1 MTPTEI
7 AELSEDEA
15 RAVFRRYRFAENGGE
30 PCCNHCGSPAAWTYQ
45 DGRLFK
51 CKMCLK
57 QFTLTTNTPF
67 AYRKL
72 PFKTILLILAQFNVA
87 YQGRSAREIRRDLRA
102 KVKNYKT
109 IFVWLHKIRC
119 AMQAWER
126 RTTLT
131 DEIEIDGKELKGY
144 IRPKNVR
151 GKKDHYRF
159 PFGAP
164 DRTLRVTLARQRG
177 GPARAWI
184 AKQEHHPI
192 PPFIQV
198 VDPAAVVFADGGHW
212 GQIREHCALKRVI
225 HDQHF
230 YTPEACTNFA
240 ESGFRV
246 LSGMRM
252 IYRRII
258 GNYLDLYAAQLTWRL
273 THVQHDQDEG
283 FAALMGAMMSPGRS
297 PMAGYF
303 LKKKDG
309 GSKRQ
314 CDIVDQDGEAI
325 KWSPPNA
332 EERRQARRE
341 ARLAMGETETPRVA
355 DARSATRWREGFEFM
370 SASDFMADP
379 KRMPLSPGVYG
390 LFLRNGERL
399 FNLAGYFS
407 DPKLP
412 AWDYGLWRN
421 GYIGQGYSLRERVT
435 AHLLGDID
443 ASPFRQSVLAI
454 HWIAATGEVGDLR
467 GRQAS
472 ESALSEWLR
481 REVVIGYK
489 VCGYHTTVEKEMLK
503 RTAAPLN
510 IGDRSPSPFG
520 RLLSNVRQRFRDAVV
535 AGWEPPPPKN
545 RPRQRR

>member
-30 PCCNHCGSPAAWTYQ
+30 PCCNHCGSPAAWTYR

-131 DEIEIDGKELKGY
+131 GEIEIDGKELKGY

-151 GKKDHYRF
+151 GEKDHWRF

-164 DRTLRVTLARQRG
+164 DRTLRVTLARQRF
-177 GPARAWI
+177 GPARTWI

-192 PPFIQV
+192 PPFIEA
-198 VDPAAVVFADGGHW
+198 VDPKAVVFADGGHW
-212 GQIREHCALKRVI
+212 GRIREHCALRRVI
-225 HDQHF
+225 HEQHF

-246 LSGMRM
+246 LAGMRM

-258 GNYLDLYAAQLTWRL
+258 GNYLDLYASQLSWRL
-273 THVQHDQDEG
+273 SHVNSDQDAG
-283 FAALMGAMMSPGRS
+283 FAALMTTMMAPGRS
-297 PMAGYF
+297 PMTGYF
-303 LKKKDG
+303 LKKKAG
-309 GSKRQ
+309 GSKRR
-314 CDIVDQDGEAI
+314 CEIIDQDGNPSE
-325 KWSPPNA
+325 WSPPDA
-332 EERRQARRE
+332 EERRRARKAARRE
-341 ARLAMGETETPRVA
+341 RGERETPRVA
-355 DARSATRWREGFEFM
+355 DARSATRWSDGFEFV
-370 SASDFMADP
+370 SADDVMNDP
-379 KRMPLSPGVYG
+379 KRIPLGPGVYA

-399 FNLAGYFS
+399 LSLAGYFP
-407 DPKLP
+407 DPQLP
-412 AWDYGLWRN
+412 FWNHGDWRN
-421 GYIGQGYSLRERVT
+421 LYIGESYG
-435 AHLLGDID
+435 
-443 ASPFRQSVLAI
+443 
-454 HWIAATGEVGDLR
+454 LR
-467 GRQAS
+467 GRILDHLTSGLDDSPLRESIIATHWFAAS
-472 ESALSEWLR
+472 GDLGDLKNRQLTEEALTERLR
-481 REVVIGYK
+481 RDVVIGYK
-489 VCGYHTTVEKEMLK
+489 ECGYHKTVEHEMLK
-503 RTAAPLN
+503 RTAAPFN
-510 IGDRSPSPFG
+510 IRDRAPTPFS
-520 RLLSNVRQRFRDAVV
+520 RLLAQLRSRFRESVV
-535 AGWEPPPPKN
+535 SGWEPPPPKV
-545 RPRQRR
+545 RPRRRR